1 MEVKIDINSFSD
13 LERLCW
19 SGAQDTL
26 AEIREAGKEDKLME
40 ALEMIYADGETPTLT
55 QVNDTLWFIDDDS
68 FLKEQLGLDSDED
81 REYTIV
87 ETDLEVLKEEVQA
100 GRLSQRNYEIIE
112 NSVKAGCNVILQSEL
127 EDLTEDELEILDD
140 IG

>member
-40 ALEMIYADGETPTLT
+40 ALEMIFADGETPTLT

-68 FLKEQLGLDSDED
+68 FLKEYLGLDSDDD
-81 REYTIV
+81 REYIFN
-87 ETDLEVLKEEVQA
+87 EHDLETLQEYVDE
-100 GRLSQRNYEIIE
+100 GTLSQKNFEVIKHTIE
-112 NSVKAGCNVILQSEL
+112 CGFHTVMQSEFD
-127 EDLTEDELEILDD
+127 ELTDEELEILDD

>member
-40 ALEMIYADGETPTLT
+40 ALDMIFADGETPTLT

-68 FLKEQLGLDSDED
+68 FLKEYLGLDSDDD
-81 REYTIV
+81 REYIFN
-87 ETDLEVLKEEVQA
+87 ESDLETLQEEVQA
-100 GRLSQRNYEIIE
+100 GRFSQENFEVIKHTIE
-112 NSVKAGCNVILQSEL
+112 AGCHTVMQSEFD
-127 EDLTEDELEILDD
+127 ELTDEELEILDD

>member
-1 MEVKIDINSFSD
+1 MEVKIDVNNFSD

-40 ALEMIYADGETPTLT
+40 ALEMIYADCETPTLT
-55 QVNDTLWFIDDDS
+55 QINDTLWFIDDDS
-68 FLKEQLGLDSDED
+68 FLKEYLGLDSDKD
-81 REYTIV
+81 REYIFN
-87 ETDLEVLKEEVQA
+87 EHDLEILQGYVDE
-100 GRLSQRNYEIIE
+100 GTLSQGNFEVIKNTIE
-112 NSVKAGCNVILQSEL
+112 AGCHTVMQSEFD
-127 EDLTEDELEILDD
+127 ELTDEELEILDD

>member
-55 QVNDTLWFIDDDS
+55 QINDTLWFIDDDS
-68 FLKEQLGLDSDED
+68 FLKEYLGLGETD
-81 REYTIV
+81 REYIFN
-87 ETDLEVLKEEVQA
+87 EHDLEILQEYVDE
-100 GRLSQRNYEIIE
+100 GTLSQENFEVIKNTIE
-112 NSVKAGCNVILQSEL
+112 AGCHTVMQSEFD
-127 EDLTEDELEILDD
+127 ELTDEELEILDD
-140 IG
+140 VG

>member
-40 ALEMIYADGETPTLT
+40 ALEMIFADGETPTLT
-55 QVNDTLWFIDDDS
+55 QINDTLWFIDDDS

-81 REYTIV
+81 REYIFN
-87 ETDLEVLKEEVQA
+87 ELDLETLQEYVDEGTFSQDNFEVIKHTIEA
-100 GRLSQRNYEIIE
+100 GFHT
-112 NSVKAGCNVILQSEL
+112 VKKSDFDEL
-127 EDLTEDELEILDD
+127 TDEELEILDD

>member
-40 ALEMIYADGETPTLT
+40 ALEMIFADGETPTLT
-55 QVNDTLWFIDDDS
+55 QINDTLWFIDDDAW
-68 FLKEQLGLDSDED
+68 LKEYLGLDSDDD
-81 REYTIV
+81 REYIFN
-87 ETDLEVLKEEVQA
+87 ELDLETLQEEVQEGRFSKKNFEVIKHTIEA
-100 GRLSQRNYEIIE
+100 GFHVVRKSDFE
-112 NSVKAGCNVILQSEL
+112 EL
-127 EDLTEDELEILDD
+127 TDEELEILDD

>member
-55 QVNDTLWFIDDDS
+55 QINDTLWFIDDDS
-68 FLKEQLGLDSDED
+68 FLKEYLGLGETD
-81 REYTIV
+81 REYIFN
-87 ETDLEVLKEEVQA
+87 EHDLETLQEYVDE
-100 GRLSQRNYEIIE
+100 GTLSQENFEVIKNTIE
-112 NSVKAGCNVILQSEL
+112 AGCHTVMQSEFD
-127 EDLTEDELEILDD
+127 ELTDEELEILDD

>member
-1 MEVKIDINSFSD
+1 MEVKIDINNFSD

-19 SGAQDTL
+19 SGALDTL

-40 ALEMIYADGETPTLT
+40 ALEMLYADGETPTLT
-55 QVNDTLWFIDDDS
+55 QINDTLWFIEDDTW
-68 FLKEQLGLDSDED
+68 LKEYLGLDSDED
-81 REYTIV
+81 REYTII
-87 ETDLEVLKEEVQA
+87 ETDLEVLKEEVQD
-100 GRLSQRNYEIIE
+100 GRFSQRNYEIIE
-112 NSVKAGCNVILQSEL
+112 NSVKAGCNIILQSEL

>member
-55 QVNDTLWFIDDDS
+55 QINDTLWFIDDDS
-68 FLKEQLGLDSDED
+68 FLKEYLGLGETD
-81 REYTIV
+81 REYIFN
-87 ETDLEVLKEEVQA
+87 EHDLEILQEYVDE
-100 GRLSQRNYEIIE
+100 GTLSQENFEVIKNTIE
-112 NSVKAGCNVILQSEL
+112 AGCHTVLQSEFD
-127 EDLTEDELEILDD
+127 ELTDEELEILDD
-140 IG
+140 VG

>member
-40 ALEMIYADGETPTLT
+40 ALEMIFADSETPTLT

-68 FLKEQLGLDSDED
+68 FLKEYLGLGETD
-81 REYTIV
+81 REYIFN
-87 ETDLEVLKEEVQA
+87 EHDLEILQECVDE
-100 GRLSQRNYEIIE
+100 GRLSQNNFEVIKHTIE
-112 NSVKAGCNVILQSEL
+112 AGCHTVMQSEFD
-127 EDLTEDELEILDD
+127 ELTDEELEILDD

>member
-1 MEVKIDINSFSD
+1 MEVKIDINNFSD

-40 ALEMIYADGETPTLT
+40 ALEMIFADGETPTLT

-68 FLKEQLGLDSDED
+68 WLKEYLGLGETD
-81 REYTIV
+81 REYIFN
-87 ETDLEVLKEEVQA
+87 EHDLEILQGYVDE
-100 GRLSQRNYEIIE
+100 GTLSQENFEVIKHTIE
-112 NSVKAGCNVILQSEL
+112 AGCHTVMQSEFD
-127 EDLTEDELEILDD
+127 ELTDEELEILDD

>member
-19 SGAQDTL
+19 SGALDTL

-40 ALEMIYADGETPTLT
+40 ALETLFATEETPTLT
-55 QVNDTLWFIDDDS
+55 QINDILWFIEDDS
-68 FLKEQLGLDSDED
+68 YLKEYLGLGETD
-81 REYTIV
+81 REYIFN
-87 ETDLEVLKEEVQA
+87 EHDLEILQEYVDE
-100 GRLSQRNYEIIE
+100 GRLSQDNFEII
-112 NSVKAGCNVILQSEL
+112 KHTIDAGCHTVMQSEFD
-127 EDLTEDELEILDD
+127 ELTDEELEILDD

>member
-40 ALEMIYADGETPTLT
+40 ALDMIFADGETPTLT

-68 FLKEQLGLDSDED
+68 FLKEYLGLGETD
-81 REYTIV
+81 REYIFN
-87 ETDLEVLKEEVQA
+87 EHDLEILQGYVDE
-100 GRLSQRNYEIIE
+100 GTLSQENFEVIKHTIE
-112 NSVKAGCNVILQSEL
+112 AGCHTVMQSEFD
-127 EDLTEDELEILDD
+127 ELTDEELEILDD

>member
-40 ALEMIYADGETPTLT
+40 ALEMIFADSETPTLT

-68 FLKEQLGLDSDED
+68 FLKEQLGLGETD
-81 REYTIV
+81 REYIFN
-87 ETDLEVLKEEVQA
+87 EHDLEILQECVDE
-100 GRLSQRNYEIIE
+100 GRLSQDNFEVIKHTIE
-112 NSVKAGCNVILQSEL
+112 AGCHTVMQSEFD
-127 EDLTEDELEILDD
+127 ELTDEELEILDD

>member
-40 ALEMIYADGETPTLT
+40 ALVMIFADGETPTLT
-55 QVNDTLWFIDDDS
+55 QINDTLWFIDDDS
-68 FLKEQLGLDSDED
+68 FLKEYLGLDSDDD
-81 REYTIV
+81 REYIFN
-87 ETDLEVLKEEVQA
+87 ELDLETLQEEVQA

>member
-40 ALEMIYADGETPTLT
+40 ALEMIFADRETPTLT

-68 FLKEQLGLDSDED
+68 FLKEYLGLGETD
-81 REYTIV
+81 REYIFN
-87 ETDLEVLKEEVQA
+87 EHDLETLQECVDE
-100 GRLSQRNYEIIE
+100 GRLSQE
-112 NSVKAGCNVILQSEL
+112 NFEVIKHTIDAGCHTVMQSEFD
-127 EDLTEDELEILDD
+127 ELTDEELEILDD